1 MSNEQ
6 LLAHIKTLIEPNTAT
21 EDMSDGE
28 VLDLIYDLIAKEP
41 IECPMEIIEHYAQH
55 NDLLVSDNLIWFATA
70 IWNESTKLNTCI
82 NLQTK
87 EI

>member
-1 MSNEQ
+1 MTQTSE
-6 LLAHIKTLIEPNTAT
+6 LT
-21 EDMSDGE
+21 
-28 VLDLIYDLIAKEP
+28 
-41 IECPMEIIEHYAQH
+41 ECPMKLIEYYAQQ